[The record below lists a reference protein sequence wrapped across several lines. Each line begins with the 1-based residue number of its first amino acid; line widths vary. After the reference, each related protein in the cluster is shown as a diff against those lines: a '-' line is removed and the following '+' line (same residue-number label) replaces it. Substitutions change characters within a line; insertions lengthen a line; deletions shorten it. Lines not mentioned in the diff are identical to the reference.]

1 MTHELRA
8 RMLALGLDASA
19 PLLDDLVATATKQ
32 RWGLVD
38 ALAHIVDLE
47 EKDRARRG
55 LDRRMKRSKLEQ
67 FKPMVDFDWSWP
79 TKIDRALVEA
89 TVLAD
94 FVDAKR
100 NVVLVAQ
107 GGLGKTMIAQ
117 NIANAAVLAGHTVLF
132 VSAAQMLLD
141 LAAQESASA
150 LERRLRHYAKVG
162 LLILDEIGFLSFD
175 NRNADLLF
183 QVVSRRYEKKS
194 LVVTTNLAF
203 KDWNTVFPSAVCAT
217 AVVERVIHHADVI
230 SLRESESA
238 AKARRAARKPPK

>member
-230 SLRESESA
+230 
-238 AKARRAARKPPK
+238 